1 MLFLG
6 LARMKSDTEK
16 ENLCYIN
23 SDLELT
29 YYCLKYY
36 KYNDLFIE
44 DFMRFLIKNIKKF

>member
-1 MLFLG
+1 
-6 LARMKSDTEK
+6 MKSDTERK
-16 ENLCYIN
+16 FMLRN

-29 YYCLKYY
+29 NYFLKYY